1 MKRCLS
7 IYLLL
12 LSINVLSQEQGFFN
26 KMILFDYSVQRPVAK
41 MADNF
46 GINSSMGL
54 CYLNNKND
62 VLFGIDAN
70 FMFGNNVKNDS
81 ILRLIST
88 HAGYLINSSGEL
100 DEVLLYQRGIN
111 THLLIGTSFRSEE
124 DNLSGLYVYG
134 GVGYLQ
140 HKIRLETDRT
150 YLPQLENDYM
160 KGYDNFTSGL
170 STKVCVDYMYFD
182 KNTSI
187 KYHVGFEFINAF
199 TSNKRSYNFSDMHEV
214 DNMTKLDQLLG
225 FRLGVIIP
233 INRDNQG
240 KFHYF

>member
-1 MKRCLS
+1 MKRYLS

-12 LSINVLSQEQGFFN
+12 FSINVLSQEQGFSS
-26 KMILFDYSVQRPVAK
+26 KMILFDYSVQMPITK
-41 MADNF
+41 MADDF

-88 HAGYLINSSGEL
+88 HEGYLINSSGEL

-111 THLLIGTSFRSEE
+111 THLLIGKSFRTEE

-150 YLPQLENDYM
+150 YLPQLEDDYM

-170 STKVCVDYMYFD
+170 STKLCVDYMHFD

-199 TSNKRSYNFSDMHEV
+199 TSNKRAYNFSDMEEV
-214 DNMTKLDQLLG
+214 DNITKLDQLLG

-233 INRDNQG
+233 INRSNQG

>member
-1 MKRCLS
+1 MKRYLS

-12 LSINVLSQEQGFFN
+12 LSINVLSQDQGFIS
-26 KMILFDYSVQRPVAK
+26 KMILFDYSVQMPVTK
-41 MADNF
+41 MADDF

-88 HAGYLINSSGEL
+88 HQGYLINSSGEL

-111 THLLIGTSFRSEE
+111 THLLIGKSFRTEE
-124 DNLSGLYVYG
+124 DNLSGLYIYG
-134 GVGYLQ
+134 GVGYLE

-150 YLPQLENDYM
+150 YLPQIEDDYK

-170 STKVCVDYMYFD
+170 STKLCFDYMYFD

-199 TSNKRSYNFSDMHEV
+199 SSNKRAYNFSDMEEV
-214 DNMTKLDQLLG
+214 ENITKLDQLVG
-225 FRLGVIIP
+225 IRFGVIIP
-233 INRDNQG
+233 INRSNQG
-240 KFHYF
+240 QFHYF

>member
-12 LSINVLSQEQGFFN
+12 FSINVLSQEQGFSN
-26 KMILFDYSVQRPVAK
+26 KMILFDYIVQMPVTK
-41 MADNF
+41 MADDF
-46 GINSSMGL
+46 GINSSMRL

-70 FMFGNNVKNDS
+70 FMFGNNVNNDS

-88 HAGYLINSSGEL
+88 HEGYLINSSGEL
-100 DEVLLYQRGIN
+100 DEVLLYQRGIS
-111 THLLIGTSFRSEE
+111 THLLIGKSFRKEE
-124 DNLSGLYVYG
+124 DNLSGLYVYA

-140 HKIRLETDRT
+140 HKIKLETDRT
-150 YLPQLENDYM
+150 YLPQLEDDYM

-170 STKVCVDYMYFD
+170 STKLCVDYMYFD

-187 KYHVGFEFINAF
+187 KCHIGFEFINAL
-199 TSNKRSYNFSDMHEV
+199 TSNKRAYNFSEMEEI
-214 DNMTKLDQLLG
+214 DNMKKLDQLLG

>member
-1 MKRCLS
+1 MKGYIL

-12 LSINVLSQEQGFFN
+12 YSINVLSQEQGFIS
-26 KMILFDYSVQRPVAK
+26 KMMLFDYSLQIPATK
-41 MADNF
+41 MANEF
-46 GINSSMGL
+46 GLNSSMGL
-54 CYLNNKND
+54 CYLNNKNE

-88 HAGYLINSSGEL
+88 HEGYLINSSGEL

-111 THLLIGTSFRSEE
+111 THLLIGKSFRNQE
-124 DNLSGLYVYG
+124 DNLSGLYIYG

-140 HKIRLETDRT
+140 HKIKLETDRT
-150 YLPQLENDYM
+150 YLPQLDDDYM

-170 STKVCVDYMYFD
+170 STKLCVDYMHFD

-187 KYHVGFEFINAF
+187 KYHVGIEFINGF
-199 TSNKRSYNFSDMHEV
+199 TSSKRAYNFSDMMEGE
-214 DNMTKLDQLLG
+214 NITKLDQLVG
-225 FRLGVIIP
+225 IRFGVIIP
-233 INRDNQG
+233 INRSNQG

>member
-1 MKRCLS
+1 MRKYLS

-12 LSINVLSQEQGFFN
+12 FSINVLSQEQNFIS
-26 KMILFDYSVQRPVAK
+26 KMILFDYNVQMPITK
-41 MADNF
+41 MADNS

-62 VLFGIDAN
+62 ILLGLDAN

-88 HAGYLINSSGEL
+88 HEGYLINSSGEL
-100 DEVLLYQRGIN
+100 DEVLLYQRGMN
-111 THLLIGTSFRSEE
+111 THLLLGKSFRTKE

-134 GVGYLQ
+134 GIGYLQ

-150 YLPQLENDYM
+150 YLPQLEDDYI

-170 STKVCVDYMYFD
+170 STKLCVDYMHFD
-182 KNTSI
+182 KKTSI

-199 TSNKRSYNFSDMHEV
+199 TSNKRSYNFSEMENI
-214 DNMTKLDQLLG
+214 DNSTKLDQLAG
-225 FRLGVIIP
+225 IRIGVIIP
-233 INRDNQG
+233 INRSNQG